1 MASNYDDVILQL
13 SNFGL
18 IVGRLEIGRMIR
30 CRVTDDKE
38 KRGWYIIHEVTLS
51 GGDKVLVGS
60 YGIWQGAESNTQKI
74 ELNKIELTGEQKAAI
89 RERIAEDRK
98 RATNEQKRRAE
109 KAALQADKAWR
120 TFSVDGDCDYL
131 HRKGIAAHGIRFTS
145 KGAIAIPMLDIS
157 GRIHGLQFILDKT
170 TQKEQIDKHGGKDKQ
185 FWPSG
190 CAKKEHFHL
199 IGSPTNLLLY
209 AEGYATAASLHE
221 ATGFAVAMVFDAN
234 NLPSVAKVLKKRYP
248 AAKHL
253 MCADDDAFAWCANCS
268 KPVNV
273 NLSATCPECQQPH
286 GKHNTGAEQAELAAL
301 AVGGRVIAPRFAD
314 PAARFDF
321 YCRNQGKLTDF
332 NDLHLTDGLHTVRMQ
347 VESALLQFGWTFVA
361 QTRDNIQR
369 GGGADDGKLK
379 PIDTTDELL
388 ERYSLVY
395 GKSGTVFDHQEHQLL
410 ALSDMRDACQSREI
424 HRRWQESPQRS
435 IVRAENVGFDPGGQD
450 TRITCNLW
458 GGWPTTPKAG
468 CCDAILGLLYH
479 MCSGEDN
486 ASDTAQWVIKW
497 LAYPMQHPGAKM
509 RSTLVVHGPQGT
521 GKNLFFEVILAIY
534 GRYGRIIDQ
543 AAIEDKFNDCFSAKL
558 FMIADEVVARSD
570 LYHVK
575 NKLKSFITGEFIRIN
590 PKNMAS
596 YEERNHVNIVFLS
609 NERMPVVIEEDDRR
623 HCVIWTP
630 PKKGADYYKEV
641 ADEINNGGIE
651 ALHDWLLN
659 IDLGDFNEHSK
670 PPMTTAKEELLAL
683 GKDHVLRFYEDWMSG
698 EFNENIAVDGDGYRI
713 QDIEIIDSSKIPVL
727 ATELFELYK
736 SWCAHQRVKPA
747 PMNKFID
754 HIKKRPGVSKKDK
767 RYISNGKE
775 SSSCRSFIYPP
786 NCLEVPAEGSNM
798 EKMWLGFR
806 QQEFLKILN
815 SYKNQEYEK
824 NKDYDIAFND
834 TS

>member
-89 RERIAEDRK
+89 RKRIADDRK
-98 RATNEQKRRAE
+98 RAANEQKRRAE
-109 KAALQADKAWR
+109 SSALRADKAWR
-120 TFSVDGDCDYL
+120 TFAVDGDCDYL

-145 KGAIAIPMLDIS
+145 KGAIAIPMLDTS
-157 GRIHGLQFILDKT
+157 GRIHGLQFILDKI

-190 CAKKEHFHL
+190 CSKKEHFHL
-199 IGSPTNLLLY
+199 IGSPTNLLLI

-221 ATGFAVAMVFDAN
+221 ATGFAVAVAFDAN
-234 NLPSVAKVLKKRYP
+234 NLTPVAEALKKRYK
-248 AAKHL
+248 ANIL
-253 MCADDDAFAWCANCS
+253 ICADDDAFAWCANCS

-286 GKHNTGAEQAELAAL
+286 GKRNTGAEQAELAAL
-301 AVGGRVIAPRFAD
+301 AVGGRVISPRFAD
-314 PAARFDF
+314 PAARFDY

-332 NDLHLTDGLHTVRMQ
+332 NDLHLTDGLHTVRTQ
-347 VESALLQFGWTFVA
+347 VESALLSFGWTYTP
-361 QTRDNIQR
+361 QTRADTQK
-369 GGGADDGKLK
+369 GGGADDDKLK

-486 ASDTAQWVIKW
+486 ASDTAQWVVKW

-521 GKNLFFEVILAIY
+521 GKNLFFEVVLAIY

-630 PKKGADYYKEV
+630 PKKSADYYKEV

-651 ALHDWLLN
+651 ALHEWLLVAN
-659 IDLGDFNEHSK
+659 LGEFNEHSK
-670 PPMTTAKEELLAL
+670 PPMTAAKEELLAL
-683 GKDHVLRFYEDWMSG
+683 SKDNVLRFYEDWLDG
-698 EFNENIAVDGDGYRI
+698 EFNW
-713 QDIEIIDSSKIPVL
+713 SSDDYTDNKNMTSCNTPVL
-727 ATELFELYK
+727 SDDLYDLFK
-736 SWCAHQRVKPA
+736 TWCGRQGVRLS
-747 PMNKFID
+747 PMNRTID
-754 HIKKRPGVSKKDK
+754 HIVKRQGVYKTRKYYQIEG
-767 RYISNGKE
+767 RE
-775 SSSCRSFIYPP
+775 SPNRKTFIFPP
-786 NCLEVPAEGSNM
+786 NCLEMPIGNI
-798 EKMWLGFR
+798 EKIWLGICVQNF
-806 QQEFLKILN
+806 KKTIN
-815 SYKNQEYEK
+815 IYKGSI
-824 NKDYDIAFND
+824 YD
-834 TS
+834 